1 MGEMQH
7 LQPGPPGEV
16 TTFGA
21 QVDLLSTMVGT
32 HVEITTGGSE
42 TTRSSVDTD
51 VETMLLEMSDVPS
64 RVAVGVDWQAIRTY
78 S

>member
-1 MGEMQH
+1 MQH
-7 LQPGPPGEV
+7 LPPGPPGEV
-16 TTFGA
+16 TTLGA
-21 QVDLLSTMVGT
+21 QVELFPTVVGT
-32 HVEITTGGSE
+32 HVEIMTGVPE

-64 RVAVGVDWQAIRTY
+64 RVAVAVDWQAIRSY